1 MKIDRFFSRFFLVAA
16 VCLFCA
22 CSSDDDE
29 DDGSGSGGSGK
40 GSVTLN
46 IGGVKAKLDNVYW
59 MAEANGDGTNYYE
72 LQFMSFD
79 MYAYMAGGDYS
90 SYPSS
95 YSVVYISF
103 EAPGTLSELPVGTFS
118 EEDYELS
125 GILDASME
133 NGGEGRYYVEEGPSS
148 GNLVITKTGDTYT
161 VTIDPLEIIYSDPD
175 NVGNGDWGSTT
186 MQWNYAGKIKKGSH
200 GVEWRKQ
207 ARRNMPASSLP
218 AYRQR

>member
-46 IGGVKAKLDNVYW
+46 IGGVKATLDNVYW
-59 MAEANGDGTNYYE
+59 IAEPSGDGTNYYE
-72 LQFMSFD
+72 LQYMSFD
-79 MYAYMAGGDYS
+79 IYDFMAGGHS
-90 SYPSS
+90 SFPSS

-103 EAPGTLSELPVGTFS
+103 EAPGSLSELPVGTFT
-118 EEDYELS
+118 EDSYEVS
-125 GILDASME
+125 GIWGATPDNDDA
-133 NGGEGRYYVEEGPSS
+133 RYYIEEGPAT
-148 GNLVITKTGDTYT
+148 GNLVITKTGDNYT

-175 NVGNGDWGSTT
+175 NVGGDDWMATT
-186 MQWNYAGKIKKGSH
+186 VKWNYTGKIKKAPAEQN
-200 GVEWRKQ
+200 GVSKPVG
-207 ARRNMPASSLP
+207 NMPASSQP
-218 AYRQR
+218 AYLQR

>member
-72 LQFMSFD
+72 LQYMSFD
-79 MYAYMAGGDYS
+79 IYDFMAGGRS
-90 SYPSS
+90 SFPSS

-103 EAPGTLSELPVGTFS
+103 EAPGSLSELPVGTFT
-118 EEDYELS
+118 EDSYEVS
-125 GILDASME
+125 GIWGATPDNDDA
-133 NGGEGRYYVEEGPSS
+133 RYYIEEGPAT

-175 NVGNGDWGSTT
+175 NVGGDDWMATT
-186 MQWNYAGKIKKGSH
+186 VKWNYTGKIKKAPAEQN
-200 GVEWRKQ
+200 GVSKPVG
-207 ARRNMPASSLP
+207 NVPASSQP
-218 AYRQR
+218 AYLQR

>member
-1 MKIDRFFSRFFLVAA
+1 
-16 VCLFCA
+16 
-22 CSSDDDE
+22 
-29 DDGSGSGGSGK
+29 
-40 GSVTLN
+40 
-46 IGGVKAKLDNVYW
+46 
-59 MAEANGDGTNYYE
+59 MAEANGDGTNYYQ

-90 SYPSS
+90 SFPSS
-95 YSVVYISF
+95 YSGVYISF
-103 EAPGTLSELPVGTFS
+103 EVPGTLSELPVGTFS

-133 NGGEGRYYVEEGPSS
+133 NGGVGRYYVDEGPSS

-161 VTIDPLEIIYSDPD
+161 VTIDPLEIIYSDIYSDPD

-207 ARRNMPASSLP
+207 ARRQHAGIKPACIPAEVIYLP
-218 AYRQR
+218 R

>member
-46 IGGVKAKLDNVYW
+46 IGGVKATLDNVYW

-79 MYAYMAGGDYS
+79 MYALHGRRRLFFVPVELFGG
-90 SYPSS
+90 
-95 YSVVYISF
+95 F
-103 EAPGTLSELPVGTFS
+103 H
-118 EEDYELS
+118 
-125 GILDASME
+125 
-133 NGGEGRYYVEEGPSS
+133 
-148 GNLVITKTGDTYT
+148 
-161 VTIDPLEIIYSDPD
+161 II
-175 NVGNGDWGSTT
+175 
-186 MQWNYAGKIKKGSH
+186 
-200 GVEWRKQ
+200 
-207 ARRNMPASSLP
+207 
-218 AYRQR
+218 